1 MNFMCVLLTPVIPKC
16 INFRLHNIL
25 HHSRTLMVTGLVSII
40 TITASLTAIKKR
52 LVVVIL
58 NTKNLRPWDH
68 QVMEYALF
76 LVFQETTSSAPLA
89 QQIKN

>member
-1 MNFMCVLLTPVIPKC
+1 MNFMCVLLTPVIPEC

-40 TITASLTAIKKR
+40 TITASLTAIKKP

-58 NTKNLRPWDH
+58 ENKNLRPWDH
-68 QVMEYALF
+68 LEEYAHF